1 MSDPNL
7 VPTRTPPS
15 LWAASARPAPA
26 TSGLGAAQAKAD
38 VVVIGGGFTGLCAAL
53 RLAQSG
59 VDAVLLEAAELG
71 WGGSGRNNGQVIPC
85 LSRSDP
91 DALVHAFGADKG
103 EAFVA
108 LVRDSA
114 SITFEL
120 IRRHGIECE
129 AVQNGWVQPA
139 HTAGRMELAQ
149 SRYQQWKRRGADVEL
164 LNREQVSAIT
174 GSPYWHGGW
183 QNRTGGHIN
192 PLGLARGL
200 ADAALKAGARIF
212 TQSPALGVTPA
223 GSGWR
228 VATAGGAVTAN
239 KVIIGTHA
247 YSGFFAPALWPR
259 LARTVVP
266 VRSYQMATPPL
277 APAVRRKILPQNHTM
292 SDTHGDLYFCHFDSA
307 GRLVTG
313 GALMF
318 HHDYERRLKD
328 RIGARMAML
337 FPAPRDAGPL
347 QFEHVWHGDIAMT
360 VDALPHMHKLADG
373 VYAWLGDNGRGVA
386 LAMALGGVLADAAR
400 GVPEA
405 TLPLPLMPLAPL
417 PMHTMLAKNALLA
430 LAGYRWHDRFG

>member
-1 MSDPNL
+1 LTDPNL

-15 LWAASARPAPA
+15 LWGASARPAPA
-26 TSGLGAAQAKAD
+26 TSALGAEQVRAD

-59 VDAVLLEAAELG
+59 VDVVLLEAAELG

-91 DALVHAFGADKG
+91 DVLVQAFGTEKG
-103 EAFVA
+103 EAFVG
-108 LVRDSA
+108 LVRDSG
-114 SITFEL
+114 SITFDL
-120 IRRHGIECE
+120 IRRNGIECE

-139 HTAGRMELAQ
+139 HTAGRVELSK
-149 SRYQQWKRRGADVEL
+149 SRYEQWRRRGADVEL
-164 LNREQVSAIT
+164 LDREQMSAIT

-183 QNRTGGHIN
+183 QNRSGGHIN
-192 PLGLARGL
+192 PLGLVRGL
-200 ADAALKAGARIF
+200 ADAALKSGARIF
-212 TQSPALGVTPA
+212 TQTAALGVTPA
-223 GSGWR
+223 GAGWR
-228 VATAGGAVTAN
+228 VATASGAVTAN
-239 KVIIGTHA
+239 KVIIGTQA

-266 VRSYQMATPPL
+266 VRSYQMATTPL

-318 HHDYERRLKD
+318 HHNYEQRLKH
-328 RIGARMAML
+328 RIGTRMSML
-337 FPAPRDAGPL
+337 FPALREAGPL
-347 QFEHVWHGDIAMT
+347 QFEHVWHGNIAMT
-360 VDALPHMHKLADG
+360 VDALPHIHKLADG

-386 LAMALGGVLADAAR
+386 LAVALGGVLADAAR
-400 GVPEA
+400 GVPET
-405 TLPLPLMPLAPL
+405 TLPLPFMPLAPL